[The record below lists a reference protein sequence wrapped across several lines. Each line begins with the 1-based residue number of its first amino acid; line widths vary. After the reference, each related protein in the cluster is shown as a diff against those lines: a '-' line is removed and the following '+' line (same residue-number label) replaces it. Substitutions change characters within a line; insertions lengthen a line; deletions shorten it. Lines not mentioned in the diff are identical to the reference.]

1 MLTKRCL
8 SKIAQVD
15 VLYCPFSE
23 SRGANAFARTN
34 GAGTLQYRRAPY
46 GDLEIL
52 QGLAVAGIFGVNST
66 ESEGEQTGI
75 IREQIPSSSRAV
87 MIFRGPLELIA
98 GLVRFAD
105 LPSGC

>member
-1 MLTKRCL
+1 M
-8 SKIAQVD
+8 Q
-15 VLYCPFSE
+15 
-23 SRGANAFARTN
+23 
-34 GAGTLQYRRAPY
+34 

-87 MIFRGPLELIA
+87 MIFRGPLISMA
-98 GLVRFAD
+98 AAHCNKSAVMFVTAR
-105 LPSGC
+105 LPQ